1 MLLIFISGSCGLCL
15 YHRLLWPIIYH
26 CSRGLKHFNSSH
38 KPAGFFHYA
47 FSWNFNYLLCFVF
60 FSLLVLLLFIFVFN
74 STLEARLAN
83 CPKVEIAPNKAES
96 DNMWRESFLK
106 QKPGT
111 VSDFCWKRTL
121 RRRDLESCSVRKWGQ
136 TCFVCTEYQKGF
148 NERYFQ
154 PFPGFPHFFSP
165 FAGTSQEQPSQAPAY
180 TARTCSCREEKWGK
194 SLVPPAAAIWKIM
207 YSYED
212 VGVACH
218 WAVFCHQKR
227 YRNLWLE
234 RYNLPAKSCFYQS
247 NEPEEAGN

>member
-1 MLLIFISGSCGLCL
+1 MHFHETLIIFCVLFFFLSLFCSFLFLFLIPRWKHAWPTARKWKLLLIRQNQIICGARVSWNRNLELCQTSVESGRFGAVIWRAVPCANEGKRVSFAQNT
-15 YHRLLWPIIYH
+15 R
-26 CSRGLKHFNSSH
+26 RGL
-38 KPAGFFHYA
+38 
-47 FSWNFNYLLCFVF
+47 
-60 FSLLVLLLFIFVFN
+60 
-74 STLEARLAN
+74 
-83 CPKVEIAPNKAES
+83 
-96 DNMWRESFLK
+96 
-106 QKPGT
+106 
-111 VSDFCWKRTL
+111 
-121 RRRDLESCSVRKWGQ
+121 
-136 TCFVCTEYQKGF
+136 